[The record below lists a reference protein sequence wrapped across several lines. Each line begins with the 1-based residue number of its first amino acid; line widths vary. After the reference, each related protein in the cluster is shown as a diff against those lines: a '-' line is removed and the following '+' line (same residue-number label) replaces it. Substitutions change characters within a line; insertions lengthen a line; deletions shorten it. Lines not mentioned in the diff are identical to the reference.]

1 LIVAVVIPPLAG
13 CRAPGLNT
21 AHRRHIGRQNATH
34 HRKKTMEIRDKQ
46 STGGLLPYLNP
57 LNDARSEGKPARLLP
72 EIIDEDKVILS
83 PGAREV
89 REALLRVADEPDI
102 RSEKVS
108 ALRDQIESGVY
119 HFDGRKIALKMI
131 SEHLIDQV
139 L

>member
-1 LIVAVVIPPLAG
+1 
-13 CRAPGLNT
+13 
-21 AHRRHIGRQNATH
+21 
-34 HRKKTMEIRDKQ
+34 MEIRDKQ

-57 LNDARSEGKPARLLP
+57 LNDARPEGKPARLLP

-108 ALRDQIESGVY
+108 ALRDQIENGVY